1 MTKKATT
8 GTTSRYRIEGV
19 KGEYYDVFNKRA
31 NAIKAAIAMAV
42 EYPGTTFLVVKKSI
56 LKQKVIFSYKIES
69 NFVFEDLQ
77 AVYGGVI
84 EAYQNKLN
92 KTKYWR
98 KPDDS

>member
-1 MTKKATT
+1 MNKKPTT
-8 GTTSRYRIEGV
+8 GSASRYRIEGV

-31 NAIKAAIAMAV
+31 NAIKAAIAMAI
-42 EYPGTTFLVVKKSI
+42 EYPGTTFLVVKKSL
-56 LKQKVIFSYKIES
+56 LKQKVVFSYKIES
-69 NFVFEDLQ
+69 NFRFEDLR
-77 AVYGGVI
+77 AVYSGVI